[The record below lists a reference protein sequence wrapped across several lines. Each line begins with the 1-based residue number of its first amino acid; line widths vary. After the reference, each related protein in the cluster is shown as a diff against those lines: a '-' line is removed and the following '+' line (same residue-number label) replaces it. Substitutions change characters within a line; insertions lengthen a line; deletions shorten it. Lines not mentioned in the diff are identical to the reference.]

1 VSYAF
6 RPSGPEGDDLIAAL
20 RTRGGRPG
28 PAGSIVLNDR
38 GEGDARVI
46 VFPGVVAVEGRLQ
59 ALLTG
64 DEDDHGLA
72 HPAGLPDGAERAR
85 AAIAGLL
92 GADLGLGPSELRRLD
107 LAGELQFDDGRDGLA
122 LLDAMAGLYAP
133 RRKTV
138 VWRKGAEPQTVYWV
152 TEKTGQVRQRA
163 YDKGVESGTHAPGER
178 IRLELQHRPP
188 KSRRRTPVNVANGD
202 LSALY
207 VDGLKGWTNERPTLR
222 GEPEHVMA
230 VLLDRV
236 ARGDMSQRKAES
248 LVGQMVALRVAGQGE
263 LSDQSYRYRLRE
275 LQAAGIVL
283 DAPKVEREVPVARHL
298 SELRNRFAA

>member
-1 VSYAF
+1 LRDEVADFATFAQRRLDRPELVRRDRAAARTPGERARSSAPEVGASNSRLTSKISTPATSQARRAGVDSVSYAF
-6 RPSGPEGDDLIAAL
+6 RPSGPEVDDLIAAL

-163 YDKGVESGTHAPGER
+163 FD
-178 IRLELQHRPP
+178 
-188 KSRRRTPVNVANGD
+188 
-202 LSALY
+202 
-207 VDGLKGWTNERPTLR
+207 
-222 GEPEHVMA
+222 
-230 VLLDRV
+230 
-236 ARGDMSQRKAES
+236 
-248 LVGQMVALRVAGQGE
+248 
-263 LSDQSYRYRLRE
+263 
-275 LQAAGIVL
+275 
-283 DAPKVEREVPVARHL
+283 
-298 SELRNRFAA
+298 